1 MHAMSWRGK
10 YVGWY
15 RLMESRFKKLL
26 PELSEQEIMES
37 VSPEDVFIAPTIE
50 EDKPRNQRKALP
62 HMSLILTDDSI
73 ETRIT
78 YLDRESLV
86 LLRNLF
92 KDTHRVQLGSLLG
105 ELKAL
110 DPSYET
116 LLYSKTRDEKKPRLL
131 RKYVSA
137 RLDKQLIERLID
149 ESENLRKGGRQ
160 IRHNSSVYA
169 SPENPQVIMVRQ
181 VTPLDQG
188 EFLKVLDKL
197 QPIYKTLTRVKTQ
210 REIISN
216 RLSTPRRMRNQYRE
230 FIELLNEAH
239 GGDYI
244 SGERRRKL
252 NDRWRKD
259 EESREDLIEE
269 LREILNK

>member
-1 MHAMSWRGK
+1 MSWRGK

-15 RLMESRFKKLL
+15 RLMEARFGKLL
-26 PELSEQEIMES
+26 PELSDQGIMES
-37 VSPEDVFIAPTIE
+37 VTTEDVLIVPTIE
-50 EDKPRNQRKALP
+50 EDKPRNQRKPLP
-62 HMSLILTDDSI
+62 HMSLILKDETI

-78 YLDRESLV
+78 YVDRESLE
-86 LLRNLF
+86 LLRNIF
-92 KDTHRVQLGSLLG
+92 RDTQRVQLDSLFG
-105 ELKAL
+105 ELQAL

-116 LLYSKTRDEKKPRLL
+116 LLNSKTRDEPKPRLL

-137 RLDKQLIERLID
+137 RLDQQLIERMID
-149 ESENLRKGGRQ
+149 ESESLRRGGRQ
-160 IRHNSSVYA
+160 VQYNGSAYVPPE
-169 SPENPQVIMVRQ
+169 SPEVVLVRK

-188 EFLKVLDKL
+188 EFLKVLDRL

-210 REIISN
+210 REMISK
-216 RLSTPRRMRNQYRE
+216 RLSTPRRKRNQYRE

-244 SGERRRKL
+244 SAEKRRKL

-259 EESREDLIEE
+259 EDSREDLIEE

>member
-1 MHAMSWRGK
+1 MSWRGK

-15 RLMESRFKKLL
+15 RLMESNFGKLL

-37 VSPEDVFIAPTIE
+37 VSPEDVFMAPTAE

-62 HMSLILTDDSI
+62 RMSLILTDDSI

-78 YLDRESLV
+78 YADRESLV

-92 KDTHRVQLGSLLG
+92 KDTQKVPFESLLG

-116 LLYSKTRDEKKPRLL
+116 ILYSKTRDEKKPRMI

-169 SPENPQVIMVRQ
+169 SPENPQVVIVRQ
-181 VTPLDQG
+181 VGPLDQG
-188 EFLKVLDKL
+188 EFLKVLDRL
-197 QPIYKTLTRVKTQ
+197 QPIYKVLTRVKTQ
-210 REIISN
+210 REIISG
-216 RLSTPRRMRNQYRE
+216 RLSTPKRRRNQYRE

-239 GGDYI
+239 GGAYI
-244 SGERRRKL
+244 SGDKRRKL
-252 NDRWRKD
+252 NDRWRKNAN
-259 EESREDLIEE
+259 SRGDLIDE
-269 LREILNK
+269 LKDILNK

>member
-1 MHAMSWRGK
+1 MSWRGK

-15 RLMESRFKKLL
+15 RLMMSRFGKLL

-37 VSPEDVFIAPTIE
+37 VSPEDILIAPTIE
-50 EDKPRNQRKALP
+50 ESKPRNQRKALP
-62 HMSLILTDDSI
+62 HMSLILKDESI

-78 YLDRESLV
+78 YVNRESIE
-86 LLRNLF
+86 LLRNIF
-92 KDTHRVQLGSLLG
+92 KDTHRVQRESLFK
-105 ELKAL
+105 ELYAL

-116 LLYSKTRDEKKPRLL
+116 LLYSKTREEKKPRML
-131 RKYVSA
+131 RKYISA
-137 RLDKQLIERLID
+137 RLDQQLIERLID
-149 ESENLRKGGRQ
+149 ESEGLRRGGRQ
-160 IRHNSSVYA
+160 TRNNSSVYA
-169 SPENPQVIMVRQ
+169 SPENPQVVLVRQ
-181 VTPLDQG
+181 VTPLNQG
-188 EFLKVLDKL
+188 EFLKVLGRLK
-197 QPIYKTLTRVKTQ
+197 PIYKTLTRVKTQ

-216 RLSTPRRMRNQYRE
+216 RLSTPRRRRNQYRE

-244 SGERRRKL
+244 SAERRRKL

-269 LREILNK
+269 LRELLNK